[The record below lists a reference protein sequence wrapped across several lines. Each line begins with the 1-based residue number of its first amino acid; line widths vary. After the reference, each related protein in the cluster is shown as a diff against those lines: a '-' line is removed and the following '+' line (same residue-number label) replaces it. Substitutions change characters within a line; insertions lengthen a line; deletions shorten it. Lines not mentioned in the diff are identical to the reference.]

1 MKGRLVSRRLRSQ
14 DELGCGAG
22 RNRPVWRL
30 QAGLGCAHMTRGDIL
45 STEVSRAA
53 HPGPGARTGP
63 GAAETPDRDKRQP
76 PRLERGER
84 GGQEM
89 ETGGALGTWSHLVT
103 HRDMSGDTCD
113 ADTWSQRAEIRARE
127 CQCVMTPGPRVL
139 WRNKSL
145 SGPKPGPV
153 SIIRCE
159 PSWGRHQRHAM
170 RWEAAELTELTFP
183 KSHSESGQCQQRW
196 IVMNHLGRSQ
206 PASPGVTEAGVCG
219 DWGGHRRMPR
229 CSQLPSSQSPHL
241 PANFC
246 EY

>member
-84 GGQEM
+84 G
-89 ETGGALGTWSHLVT
+89 
-103 HRDMSGDTCD
+103 
-113 ADTWSQRAEIRARE
+113 
-127 CQCVMTPGPRVL
+127 PGPGDGDRRGAGHL
-139 WRNKSL
+139 
-145 SGPKPGPV
+145 
-153 SIIRCE
+153 E
-159 PSWGRHQRHAM
+159 PPWHTQGHVRGKWG
-170 RWEAAELTELTFP
+170 L
-183 KSHSESGQCQQRW
+183 
-196 IVMNHLGRSQ
+196 
-206 PASPGVTEAGVCG
+206 
-219 DWGGHRRMPR
+219 
-229 CSQLPSSQSPHL
+229 
-241 PANFC
+241 
-246 EY
+246 